1 MASGSRVGMVY
12 INRGGFDA
20 SLSFHYMVGGAK
32 DRVQSVMREL
42 VVVNRETT
50 IVMAVTT
57 MFLLFVRLVA
67 GV

>member
-1 MASGSRVGMVY
+1 MVY
-12 INRGGFDA
+12 FNRGGFDA
-20 SLSFHYMVGGAK
+20 VSFHYTVGGTK
-32 DRVQSVMREL
+32 DRVQTVMREL

>member
-1 MASGSRVGMVY
+1 MASNSRVGIVY
-12 INRGGFDA
+12 INTGGLDA
-20 SLSFHYMVGGAK
+20 SLSFQYMVGDTK
-32 DRVQSVMREL
+32 DRVQLVMSEL

-57 MFLLFVRLVA
+57 MFLLFVRLVV

>member
-1 MASGSRVGMVY
+1 MVY
-12 INRGGFDA
+12 IDGGGFEA
-20 SLSFHYMVGGAK
+20 SLKFGYTVGGAK

-57 MFLLFVRLVA
+57 IFLLFVRLVS
-67 GV
+67 GI

>member
-1 MASGSRVGMVY
+1 MGVVY
-12 INRGGFDA
+12 IDGGGFEAD
-20 SLSFHYMVGGAK
+20 LRFRFTVGGAK